1 MPNLQTVSPKAKPPQ
16 PPTTAKIFMN
26 GRSQAVRLPKDFRF
40 DSDEVYISR
49 DEATGNVILS
59 TKPAKTNNWEA
70 VFQAIAELQADD
82 VAGFLDTPK
91 DTRQPKDPFA
101 DWQE

>member
-1 MPNLQTVSPKAKPPQ
+1 MPNLHTQSKQAT
-16 PPTTAKIFMN
+16 PTTAKIFMN

-49 DEATGNVILS
+49 DEMTGNVILS
-59 TKPAKTNNWEA
+59 KKPLKTYSWDK
-70 VFQAIAELQADD
+70 VFQAIGTLTAED

-91 DTRQPKDPFA
+91 DDRPPQDPFLG
-101 DWQE
+101 WQE